1 MPEKRGMGFFLLA
14 VLGSLFAGIVNGVLG
29 TGAGTVFFL
38 VMRRIFRD
46 SDDVSPKDCFAAS
59 MTAVLP
65 VSLMSLFTYA
75 GEATESGDL
84 LLTLVL
90 PGAAGGLLGAFLSD
104 RLAQKTLKKIFAAVV
119 IFGGAYMV
127 FG

>member
-1 MPEKRGMGFFLLA
+1 MTVMPEKRGMGFFLLA

-65 VSLMSLFTYA
+65 VSLMSLFTYT

-104 RLAQKTLKKIFAAVV
+104 RLAQKTLKKIF
-119 IFGGAYMV
+119 GGAYMV